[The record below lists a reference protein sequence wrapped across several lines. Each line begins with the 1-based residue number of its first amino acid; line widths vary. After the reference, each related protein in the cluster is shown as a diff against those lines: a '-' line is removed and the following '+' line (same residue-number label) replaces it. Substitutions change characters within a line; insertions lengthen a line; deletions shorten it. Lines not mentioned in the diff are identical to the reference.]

1 MTGEGWVWIG
11 SDGVATSLLQADG
24 SVSKAAQGMIAVSPK
39 SKLFFNGLI
48 YSCQVASY
56 TKCSLERNISI
67 FIRL

>member
-39 SKLFFNGLI
+39 SKLFFSSLT
-48 YSCQVASY
+48 YSC
-56 TKCSLERNISI
+56 
-67 FIRL
+67 